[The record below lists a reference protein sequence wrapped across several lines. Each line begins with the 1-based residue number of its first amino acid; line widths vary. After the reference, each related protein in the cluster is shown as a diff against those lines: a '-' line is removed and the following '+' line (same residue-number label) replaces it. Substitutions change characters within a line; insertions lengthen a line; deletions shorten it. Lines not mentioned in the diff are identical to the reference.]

1 MLKLRGSL
9 QQSSVHLQCH
19 AFNSYG
25 HTSKVGCDQ
34 YCNVNVNDKD
44 DKDTDV
50 NDEDD
55 DGDKAYRLAKLYT
68 GYVAL
73 GYIAK
78 SHITFPVWLYT
89 PKER

>member
-1 MLKLRGSL
+1 MLILIEN
-9 QQSSVHLQCH
+9 VHLQCH

-34 YCNVNVNDKD
+34 YCDVNVNVNDKD

-55 DGDKAYRLAKLYT
+55 DGYEEEDDDDDDA
-68 GYVAL
+68 VA
-73 GYIAK
+73 G
-78 SHITFPVWLYT
+78 
-89 PKER
+89 ENG